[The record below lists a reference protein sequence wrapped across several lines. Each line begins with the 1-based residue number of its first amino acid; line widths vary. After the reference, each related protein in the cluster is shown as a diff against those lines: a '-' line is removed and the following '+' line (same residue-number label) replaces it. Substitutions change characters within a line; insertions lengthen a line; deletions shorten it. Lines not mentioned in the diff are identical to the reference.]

1 MGQPENIPLEI
12 DCKSVKAKLD
22 AKADFLLVDCRE
34 ADEYQKVHI
43 DKAKLVPMS
52 VIQDRVNELQA
63 YKHKEIV
70 VHCHHGG
77 RSLKVTHWLRS
88 QGFDNVK
95 SMAVLIGQR
104 GRRDRPAH
112 AARSSRIPRRG
123 LHADR

>member
-34 ADEYQKVHI
+34 VDEYQKVHI

-52 VIQDRVNELQA
+52 VIQDRVNELQP
-63 YKHKEIV
+63 YKQKEIV

-77 RSLKVTHWLRS
+77 RSLKVTPWLRS
-88 QGFDNVK
+88 QGFANVK
-95 SMAVLIGQR
+95 SMAGGIDQWAVEIDPKL
-104 GRRDRPAH
+104 
-112 AARSSRIPRRG
+112 ARY
-123 LHADR
+123 

>member
-12 DCKSVKAKLD
+12 DCKGVKAKLD

-43 DKAKLVPMS
+43 AKAKLVPMS
-52 VIQDRVNELQA
+52 VIQDRVNELA
-63 YKHKEIV
+63 PYKQKEIV

-88 QGFDNVK
+88 QGFANVK
-95 SMAVLIGQR
+95 SMAGGIDQWAVEIDTKL
-104 GRRDRPAH
+104 
-112 AARSSRIPRRG
+112 ARY
-123 LHADR
+123 